1 MGDVDLERGVVHVHR
16 SIDRARGSTKSTKTG
31 SPRRFNVEP
40 AALPLLKK
48 MHEVRTGDG
57 VVLERMPRHRDLAEG
72 LRTYLEVAG
81 VERPEL
87 FTTDKTRKAITF
99 HDLRATRLAWMA
111 IRGDE
116 PLRIMQ
122 RAGHES
128 FATTQLYVR
137 EAEATG
143 KVAEDRIP
151 PMTLAMYSML
161 SEVDTPNRII
171 ATAEPAIPMSS
182 SHRRPSLS
190 DQRPQIGAQTNCASA

>member
-1 MGDVDLERGVVHVHR
+1 
-16 SIDRARGSTKSTKTG
+16 
-31 SPRRFNVEP
+31 
-40 AALPLLKK
+40 
-48 MHEVRTGDG
+48 MHEERTGDG

-81 VERPEL
+81 AKRPEL

-99 HDLRATRLAWMA
+99 HDLRATGLTWMA

-137 EAEATG
+137 EAEAIREGFGEVFPPLTSLIDTSPTG
-143 KVAEDRIP
+143 ERAKIGPRRRDLERLKRGVSRRYVAGW
-151 PMTLAMYSML
+151 TGL
-161 SEVDTPNRII
+161 
-171 ATAEPAIPMSS
+171 EPAASGVTGRRYNRLNYRSKSLVFSS
-182 SHRRPSLS
+182 RRSRVRTCDSRLV
-190 DQRPQIGAQTNCASA
+190 RPVLYR